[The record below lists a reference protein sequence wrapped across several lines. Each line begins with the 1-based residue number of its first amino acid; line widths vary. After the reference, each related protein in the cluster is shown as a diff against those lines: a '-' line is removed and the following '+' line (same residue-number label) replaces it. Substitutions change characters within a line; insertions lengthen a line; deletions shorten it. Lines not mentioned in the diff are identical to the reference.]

1 VDFHEVHGDADI
13 RLVWAPPH
21 ASYEEE
27 AVKVAR
33 QADVVLMFLGL
44 SQRLEGEEMKVH
56 VEGFS
61 GGDRVRLGI
70 PRVQEALL
78 QRLSALGKPV
88 VLVLLNGSAVAV
100 NWAREHVPAIVELWY
115 PGQAGGTALAD
126 VLFGDYNPA
135 GRLPVTFYK
144 SEDQLPPFDD
154 YSMKG
159 RTYRYFEGEPLYPFG
174 YGLSY
179 TTFAYRN
186 LRAPDEARAG
196 SPVKVSV
203 DVENSGKRDG
213 EEVVQLYVKYPGV
226 VRELRG
232 FERVPL
238 RAGEKKTVEFTV
250 TRATAGEVGLSL
262 GGLGRSCRI
271 TP

>member
-1 VDFHEVHGDADI
+1 
-13 RLVWAPPH
+13 VWAPPH
-21 ASYEEE
+21 TGYEEE
-27 AVKVAR
+27 ALQVAR
-33 QADVVLMFLGL
+33 QADAIVMFLGL
-44 SQRLEGEEMKVH
+44 SPRLEGEEMKVQ

-78 QRLSALGKPV
+78 QKVTGLGKPV

-144 SEDQLPPFDD
+144 SEDQLPAFDD

-179 TTFAYRN
+179 TTFTYAG
-186 LRAPDEARAG
+186 LKAPSAARVG
-196 SPVKVSV
+196 DPVKVSV
-203 DVENSGKRDG
+203 EVRNSGKRDG
-213 EEVVQLYVKYPGV
+213 EEVVQLYVKHPGV
-226 VRELRG
+226 VRELQG
-232 FERVPL
+232 FERVAL
-238 RAGEKKTVEFTV
+238 RAGERKTVEFAIKRTV
-250 TRATAGEVGLSL
+250 TGEIGISVGGLS
-262 GGLGRSCRI
+262 RSCRI
-271 TP
+271 TE